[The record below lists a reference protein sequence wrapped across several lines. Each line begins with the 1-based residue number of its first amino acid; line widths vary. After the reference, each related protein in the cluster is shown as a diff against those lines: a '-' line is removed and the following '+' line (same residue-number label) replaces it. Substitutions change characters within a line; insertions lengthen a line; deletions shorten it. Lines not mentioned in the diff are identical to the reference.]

1 MIRFHPRDIGMW
13 RGIFNFP
20 PKMLPLP
27 DYKEFD
33 SPQEFLDF
41 LVDNKVRL
49 DDPNNKLLFIK
60 KTASDAY
67 DCISLYECVQWSSIG
82 RLEVSS
88 NYIIER
94 LQRMASTNVLTPEQS
109 KERREN
115 RKEIMRNMGYSRVG
129 RNNV

>member
-41 LVDNKVRL
+41 LVNNNVRL
-49 DDPNNKLLFIK
+49 NDPNNKLLFIK

-82 RLEVSS
+82 RVEVSS
-88 NYIIER
+88 DYIIER
-94 LQRMASTNVLTPEQS
+94 LQRMVIEYERTN
-109 KERREN
+109 
-115 RKEIMRNMGYSRVG
+115 
-129 RNNV
+129 